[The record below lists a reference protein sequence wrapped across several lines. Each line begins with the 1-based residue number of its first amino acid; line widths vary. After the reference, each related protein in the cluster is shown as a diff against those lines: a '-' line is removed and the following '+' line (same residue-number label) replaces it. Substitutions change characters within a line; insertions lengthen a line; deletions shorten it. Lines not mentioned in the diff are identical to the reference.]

1 MIEFGLFAVCLVAS
15 GIQCHAQDKEV
26 AYKVEDSFTIY
37 MIPRN
42 KTLAEETYNYL
53 KLEYQQELKNA
64 SKI

>member
-1 MIEFGLFAVCLVAS
+1 MKNRLLITPYVN
-15 GIQCHAQDKEV
+15 QDKEV
-26 AYKVEDSFTIY
+26 AYKVEDSFTVY
-37 MIPRN
+37 MITRN

>member
-1 MIEFGLFAVCLVAS
+1 MKNKLLITEYMND
-15 GIQCHAQDKEV
+15 DKEL
-26 AYKVEDSFTIY
+26 AYKVEDKYSIY
-37 MIPRN
+37 MLTRN